1 MPIFGID
8 LGGTKIEG
16 VVLKSVESGA
26 VLFRDRIATERDQ
39 GYEHILDRIK
49 GLIDRMAR
57 EVGQY
62 PERIGIGTP
71 GTIDLKDGLLK
82 NSNTLCL
89 NGKPLNIDLEE
100 LVGIPF
106 VMGNDANCFAL
117 AETLLGSVKTHVPD
131 ALVTFGVI
139 IGTGVGGGIVVN
151 GQVVNGLHGIAGEWG
166 HIFLDESGGRCY
178 CGQTGCV
185 ENIIS
190 GTALEKWYQ
199 EQTGTFKKLKRI
211 YAEHESG
218 TDPVATQTIE
228 RLIQFFGKAI
238 SYILNIL
245 DPDAIILGGG
255 VGNIP
260 LLYTRGR
267 EEAIRHLFNERLDT
281 PFLKPSLG
289 DSAGVFGAALLVS

>member
-1 MPIFGID
+1 MELWGLD

-16 VVLKSVESGA
+16 VVLKSLESRE
-26 VLFRDRIATERDQ
+26 VLFRNRIATERDY
-39 GYEHILDRIK
+39 GYEHILGRIK
-49 GLIDRMAR
+49 LLVDWMAK
-57 EVGQY
+57 EVGHY
-62 PERIGIGTP
+62 PDRIGIGTP
-71 GTIDLKDGLLK
+71 GTIDPKDGLLK
-82 NSNTLCL
+82 NSNTVCL
-89 NGKPLNIDLEE
+89 NGTPLNVDLNDMM
-100 LVGIPF
+100 GIPF
-106 VMGNDANCFAL
+106 TMANDANCFAL
-117 AETLLGSVKTHVPD
+117 AETLMGSVREKAPD
-131 ALVTFGVI
+131 ARVTFGVI
-139 IGTGVGGGIVVN
+139 MGTGAGGGIVVDKK
-151 GQVVNGLHGIAGEWG
+151 VINGLHGIAGEWG

-178 CGQTGCV
+178 CGQIGCV

-199 EQTGTFKKLKRI
+199 EQTGAFKKMKQI
-211 YAEHESG
+211 YEDHEKG
-218 TDPVATQTIE
+218 IDPAATQTIE
-228 RLIQFFGKAI
+228 RLIHFFGKGI

-267 EEAIRHLFNERLDT
+267 EEAIKHLFNERLDT